1 MTSPQ
6 RNAEARSREVNS
18 EDKKL
23 QVLDEVAVPKTS
35 NRKRFFGLLA
45 FLGFAMAILELI
57 RFLQKQGPIHAGMAS
72 IWLIVGALWGYRF
85 RHFGEMRRP
94 PADVRASK

>member
-1 MTSPQ
+1 MASPE
-6 RNAEARSREVNS
+6 RNAEARSAEVNS

-23 QVLDEVAVPKTS
+23 QVLDEVAGPRTS

-57 RFLQKQGPIHAGMAS
+57 RFLQKQGPIHAGMATV
-72 IWLIVGALWGYRF
+72 WLVVGALWGYRF
-85 RHFGEMRRP
+85 RHFGETRRKR
-94 PADVRASK
+94 ADVKASK